1 MKPIAVTDEAV
12 CAHCK
17 HKERDFHELPCR
29 VCGREKRNFEKE
41 EEGEDEDA

>member
-1 MKPIAVTDEAV
+1 MKQIDVTDEAV

-29 VCGREKRNFEKE
+29 VCGRDGRNFERA
-41 EEGEDEDA
+41 EDDADENA